1 MAQVGPERI
10 CPVLKDTA
18 WKGAAQARPRRGVTV
33 LMRTRHK
40 FSALPFPGALQT
52 VALRTSGV
60 AVSAATTR

>member
-1 MAQVGPERI
+1 MAQVELQRI
-10 CPVLKDTA
+10 GPVLTYTA

-33 LMRTRHK
+33 LMRTLHGV
-40 FSALPFPGALQT
+40 SALPFPGALQT